1 MNPGNQKQLVLSDP
15 DASRIAA
22 AVRQGELTCGAEIS
36 VVVTDEAADYPSI
49 PLAWA
54 TGVVLVAP
62 YLPLVILAVVMT
74 VSAFIDGWGGNP
86 EYETGAKMLA
96 VAQFATWQL
105 GLFILIAAIA
115 SIPPV
120 RRALTPDWVKRS
132 AIRRQALEQ
141 FIARGLT
148 HTRERT
154 GLLIYLSC
162 KDRMADV
169 IADVGISSRMSADDW
184 RPVVD
189 TLNASLKKKHAMVEV
204 VLTAIEA
211 CSRLIEKKAPGL
223 RATEN
228 ETPDAPV
235 VAPHSIGAMERM
247 LR

>member
-1 MNPGNQKQLVLSDP
+1 MNPSNRTQHVLSGP

-22 AVRQGELTCGAEIS
+22 GVRQGELTSGAEIS

-54 TGVVLVAP
+54 TGLVLIAP
-62 YLPLVILAVVMT
+62 YLPLVVVAVVMT
-74 VSAFIDGWGGNP
+74 VSAFIDGWGGNTQ
-86 EYETGAKMLA
+86 YETGAKMLA
-96 VAQFATWQL
+96 IAEFATWQL
-105 GLFILIAAIA
+105 GLFILVAAVA

-162 KDRMADV
+162 NDRMADV
-169 IADVGISSRMSADDW
+169 IADVGISSRVSADDW
-184 RPVVD
+184 GPVVD
-189 TLNASLKKKHAMVEV
+189 MLDAGLRKRAVAEV
-204 VLTAIEA
+204 ALTAIEA

-228 ETPDAPV
+228 ETPDAPA
-235 VAPHSIGAMERM
+235 VAPHNIGAMERM